1 MTDAEQ
7 RAYIAAS
14 IEAVAS
20 ATGSAPKGWL
30 SQDQGEA
37 PNTPA
42 LLADAGIHYLV
53 DWSNDDQAYLM
64 ERTCVDPAPDR
75 VGRYP
80 PVLAAPRETWR
91 YPDLIEEAA
100 RTLVEEGMISD
111 ATGLSIHPWLFGMA
125 HRIRFLDEALT
136 RLRAIDGLWQATTGE
151 IATWARGPLEAR
163 K

>member
-1 MTDAEQ
+1 IKASVAIGASACERYPALVAEVAGRGWEVLAHGTHATRIISSKMTDAEQ

-14 IEAVAS
+14 MEAVAS
-20 ATGSAPKGWL
+20 ATGSAPRGWL

-42 LLADAGIHYLV
+42 LLADAGIDYLV

-64 ERTCVDPAPDR
+64 EP
-75 VGRYP
+75 G
-80 PVLAAPRETWR
+80 
-91 YPDLIEEAA
+91 
-100 RTLVEEGMISD
+100 LV
-111 ATGLSIHPWLFGMA
+111 SIPPWLFGMA

-136 RLRAIDGLWQATTGE
+136 RLRAIDGLWQGTTGE
-151 IATWARGPLEAR
+151 IASWARGQLEAR